1 MQLQHLT
8 FVGLGQK
15 IYYSTRGKLM
25 KMEAEDSNLC
35 DFALI
40 EKDWKELTCTIA

>member
-1 MQLQHLT
+1 MNVFPVKLIE
-8 FVGLGQK
+8 FFD
-15 IYYSTRGKLM
+15 RGKLM